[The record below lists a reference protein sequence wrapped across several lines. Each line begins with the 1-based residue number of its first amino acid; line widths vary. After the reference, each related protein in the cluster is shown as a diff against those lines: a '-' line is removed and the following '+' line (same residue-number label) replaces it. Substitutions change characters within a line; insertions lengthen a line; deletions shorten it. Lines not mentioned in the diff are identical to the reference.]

1 MTRRSRLLAL
11 AALLAYGGVLG
22 GCASTIRTVQNLPGV
37 PGGGPPP
44 GSGIPQPDL
53 ANLQPDLTR
62 DAAEFRIRVN
72 GQKRSF
78 VLRLYPGDAPKT
90 VANFQYL
97 VDRKFYDG
105 LAVHRVIPNFLVQT
119 GDPLSR
125 TQGDRAVWGTG
136 GPGYEIPGEPGLPHR
151 AGMAGMARVGDL
163 SSRNRSSHGS
173 QFYITLARRSELNG
187 RYTVFGEVIQGYDAL
202 QELVEVPADA
212 NDNPLERVEILS
224 ARLAPAT
231 DFIPENRDSIER
243 SQERLSDEAAAK
255 RNPGFFGRLVRRY
268 W

>member
-1 MTRRSRLLAL
+1 MILRSRLLAL
-11 AALLAYGGVLG
+11 AAFLACGWICG
-22 GCASTIRTVQNLPGV
+22 GCASTLRTVQNLPGV
-37 PGGGPPP
+37 PGGGPRP
-44 GSGIPQPDL
+44 GLDL
-53 ANLQPDLTR
+53 PEPGLDNLQPDLTR

-72 GQKRSF
+72 GQKHTF
-78 VLRLYPGDAPKT
+78 VLRLYPGNAPKT

-105 LAVHRVIPNFLVQT
+105 LAFHRVIPNFLVQT

-125 TQGDRAVWGTG
+125 NQRDRAAWGTG
-136 GPGYEIPGEPGLPHR
+136 SPGYEIPGEPGLLHR

-173 QFYITLARRSELNG
+173 QFYITVARLSELDR

-224 ARLAPAT
+224 ARLAPSANY
-231 DFIPENRDSIER
+231 IPEDRESIER
-243 SQERLSDEAAAK
+243 SQERLSDEEAAK